1 MSETSQIPN
10 GIREPEDVTVFTDPI
25 DLVAYARD
33 TSVVSAGNPK
43 AVARPNNLHGLQAVI
58 KQANTSNSPL
68 HKPLYVRGA
77 GSMYAGGV
85 NPHAGGLVLD
95 TTGLNEIV
103 DINLERGIV
112 VVEPGVLFGELLKT
126 LKPFGVTVGIVPM
139 TGPAATIGGAASSH
153 ALGTGSA
160 RHQSFADEVVG
171 LEVVL
176 ADGSVVR
183 TGSAAAEQA
192 GFFARHAFGPDLTG
206 LFLGADATMGV
217 ISKLALWLHP
227 LPEEQQ
233 TICLGF
239 DAVEDAAA
247 CIAALQAQEELGD
260 VWYASVYDTQA
271 INGRMAAALASN
283 LTDKPADSWSKF
295 AIGLDFGGKANRL
308 TQSIQRVREISETF
322 GAVDFPEFSDFF
334 YRKLRYDETFWYSF
348 AGYFT
353 RSRCGL
359 LMTSLPTDRLP
370 VFYNVINDMRDL
382 FPDFMWAPGAI
393 LCRRG
398 LHGGVIAFYDEQ
410 KQWEA
415 MQRAL
420 AACADELLKSGCV
433 PYKSGKIWA
442 EQLSALGPHH
452 DLLKRLKSA
461 VDPTGILAP
470 GNLGLNSE

>member
-1 MSETSQIPN
+1 MTDST
-10 GIREPEDVTVFTDPI
+10 RLTEPSDVTVFTDPI
-25 DLVAYARD
+25 DLLAYTRD
-33 TSVVSAGNPK
+33 TSVVPRGIPQAI
-43 AVARPNNLHGLQAVI
+43 ARPNNLHGLQALI
-58 KQANTSNSPL
+58 TQANESSSPL
-68 HKPLYVRGA
+68 HKPIYVRGA

-95 TTGLNEIV
+95 TTGLNKIIE
-103 DINLERGIV
+103 INLERGIV

-126 LKPFGVTVGIVPM
+126 LNPLGVTIGVVPM

-153 ALGTGSA
+153 ALGTGST

-227 LPEEQQ
+227 LPEEQE
-233 TICLGF
+233 TVCLGF
-239 DAVEDAAA
+239 DSAEDAAA
-247 CIAALQAQEELGD
+247 CIAALQTQEVLGE
-260 VWYASVYDTQA
+260 VWYASVYDSQA
-271 INGRMAAALASN
+271 ISGRMSAAFDAK
-283 LTDKPADSWSKF
+283 LTGKPGDSWSKY
-295 AIGLDFGGKANRL
+295 AIGFDFGGRKGTLKRSV
-308 TQSIQRVREISETF
+308 QHVR
-322 GAVDFPEFSDFF
+322 AVSKLHGGINFPEFSEFF

-359 LMTSLPTDRLP
+359 LMTSLPPDRLP
-370 VFYNVINDMRDL
+370 IFYQIINDMRDN
-382 FPDFMWAPGAI
+382 FPDFLWAPGAI

-410 KQWEA
+410 EQWEA
-415 MQRAL
+415 MRHAL
-420 AACADELLKSGCV
+420 AICADELLKSGCV

-442 EQLSALGPHH
+442 EQLGALGPHH
-452 DLLKRLKSA
+452 DLLSRLKTA
-461 VDPTGILAP
+461 MDPNGILSP
-470 GNLGLNSE
+470 GNLGLNNK